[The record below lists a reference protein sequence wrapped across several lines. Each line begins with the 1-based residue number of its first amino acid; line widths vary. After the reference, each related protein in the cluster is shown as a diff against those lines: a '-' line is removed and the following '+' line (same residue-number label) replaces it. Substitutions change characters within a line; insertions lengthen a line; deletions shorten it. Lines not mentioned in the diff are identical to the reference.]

1 MEIPDRPLDPAYRI
15 VPAGGTTGPTV
26 DDVLRFW
33 HEERAVPEAEAQ
45 RRVHEVLLVAT
56 HGEGGPVAGVSTA
69 ALHRSPQLRADV
81 WYFRTFVGTAHRK
94 TNVAVQL
101 LLHGHDA
108 LEDRFTSGVDTRAI
122 GTLIDVQH
130 EGLKR
135 GQPHGVWPQSGFT
148 FIGENQ
154 RGDHVRVRYYPG
166 ALAPPP
172 PT

>member
-1 MEIPDRPLDPAYRI
+1 MEVPDRPLDPAYRI
-15 VPAGGTTGPTV
+15 VPVGGPDGPSV
-26 DDVLRFW
+26 DDVLQLW
-33 HEERAVPEAEAQ
+33 LDEGAVPRSEAQ

-56 HGEGGPVAGVSTA
+56 HGDGGPLAGVSTA

-81 WYFRTFVGTAHRK
+81 WYFRAFVGAAHRM
-94 TNVAVQL
+94 TNLAVQL

-108 LEDRFTSGVDTRAI
+108 LEQRFTSGTDTRAI

-135 GQPHGVWPQSGFT
+135 GQPHAVWPQSQFT
-148 FIGENQ
+148 FIGENP
-154 RGDHVRVRYYPG
+154 RGDHVRVRYYRG

-172 PT
+172 PG